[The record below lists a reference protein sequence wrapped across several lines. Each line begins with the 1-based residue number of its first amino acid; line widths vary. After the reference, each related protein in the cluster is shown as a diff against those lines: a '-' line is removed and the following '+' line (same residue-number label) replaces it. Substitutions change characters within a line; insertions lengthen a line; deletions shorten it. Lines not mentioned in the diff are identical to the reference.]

1 MAGSAHGQLAV
12 RVLSDLHLEHAPLRI
27 DWEGED
33 VLIIAGDVSP
43 HPRHWRELL
52 AHYETGAPDTTIV
65 LLVAGNHDFYG
76 RSVSQG
82 LTEWRALASPR
93 VRPLENDSVVI
104 RGVRFWGATMWTDLD
119 SAAPA
124 LLQACMRSLTDFD
137 AISGFGPHEFVAR
150 HTESRDQLRHVLGS
164 TPERLDARGVQPAR
178 LLQGV
183 GRTCQAMRKRPV
195 RSLAHR
201 DHRLRRGRQPPSV
214 EVFLPLEVF
223 TENKITEQIM
233 ATRISDDAQLTPQA
247 ASLVSQYVTVQ
258 AEQQYCA
265 GLGSET

>member
-1 MAGSAHGQLAV
+1 MAGSAHSQLAV

-52 AHYETGAPDTTIV
+52 AHYETGAPDSTIV

-137 AISGFGPHEFVAR
+137 AINGFGPHEFVAR

-164 TPERLDARGVQPAR
+164 TPEPLVVITHHLPSRRSQDAKYSESDIGPSYYSTDLGDLVDHERVVMWVHGHTHSSVDYTHGSTRVVCNPRGYCGVWAGHVKRCENARFDPSLTVTIDCDAADSPPA
-178 LLQGV
+178 
-183 GRTCQAMRKRPV
+183 
-195 RSLAHR
+195 
-201 DHRLRRGRQPPSV
+201 
-214 EVFLPLEVF
+214 
-223 TENKITEQIM
+223 
-233 ATRISDDAQLTPQA
+233 
-247 ASLVSQYVTVQ
+247 
-258 AEQQYCA
+258 
-265 GLGSET
+265 